1 MNKFV
6 IFAVSGLVLS
16 GCQMTGGQTNIAD
29 ADFDSMTCEQIQ
41 QSFADYQTQ
50 INDIDT
56 GSSLLSTVGFGADT
70 SEAKSA
76 MIEVEMQAKKLAR
89 PALEA
94 KQCSFTI

>member
-1 MNKFV
+1 
-6 IFAVSGLVLS
+6 
-16 GCQMTGGQTNIAD
+16 MTGGQTNIAD

-56 GSSLLSTVGFGADT
+56 GSSLLSTVGFEADT

-76 MIEVEMQAKKLAR
+76 MIEVEMQAKKIGASSIKSK
-89 PALEA
+89 AV
-94 KQCSFTI
+94 

>member
-1 MNKFV
+1 MKKFV
-6 IFAVSGLVLS
+6 LFALSGIALS
-16 GCQMTGGQTNIAD
+16 GCQMTGGEASIAD

-56 GSSLLSTVGFGADT
+56 GSSLLSTVGFEADT

-89 PALEA
+89 PALKA